1 MSAAVL
7 VAQQPAPDPAGKDA
21 PPAASF
27 LSTFAFPLLILLFF
41 FVVIR
46 PMMGRK
52 TRDQAQ
58 AISSIKP
65 GVKVVLASGIV
76 GVVTKA
82 KDGETE
88 ITIRSEDA
96 RIRVLRSSVTQVLGA
111 DEAEAKA

>member
-1 MSAAVL
+1 MPAAVIL
-7 VAQQPAPDPAGKDA
+7 VAQATPADPAGKDGQ
-21 PPAASF
+21 PQSF
-27 LSTFAFPLLILLFF
+27 LGSFAFPLLALLFF

-46 PMMGRK
+46 PMMTRK
-52 TRDQAQ
+52 TQQQQQQAS
-58 AISSIKP
+58 ALKP
-65 GVKVVLASGIV
+65 GTKVVLTSGIV

-96 RIRVLRSSVTQVLGA
+96 RIRVLRTAVAQVLGT